1 MGGVMS
7 MRLRKEEVKFI
18 EKLAKEKKVDKSTA
32 ARELIDYGK
41 TLWIFKEYQASR
53 LSLENAAK
61 ELDISISEF
70 IDLLAKFGIR
80 SPIEYEDYLKGL
92 EALEEVW

>member
-1 MGGVMS
+1 MS
-7 MRLRKEEVKFI
+7 MRVNKEVAKFI
-18 EKLAKEKKVDKSTA
+18 ETLAKKKKIDKSTA

-41 TLWIFKEYQASR
+41 TLWIFKEYQEGR

-61 ELDISISEF
+61 ELELSISEF

-80 SPIEYEDYLKGL
+80 SPVEYEDYLKGL